1 MKVIQINTFSYK
13 AAGNIMMNLHRAL
26 LNKGVDSYVVWGRGR
41 KAQNEHEYYMDDDLG
56 VKIHG
61 AYTRLT
67 LSLIHI

>member
-41 KAQNEHEYYMDDDLG
+41 KAQNEHEYYMEM
-56 VKIHG
+56 
-61 AYTRLT
+61 Y
-67 LSLIHI
+67 